1 MLATPRT
8 SQPGQV
14 ITRSKLILEAD
25 NQRRNSKKKAVNM
38 HHGIELQLIY
48 FYFTLRLNFPGF
60 LIKNL
65 SFALLECIRF
75 GGKGY
80 ILFTSHKFLRN
91 SENEPR
97 HITDNTYAHS
107 ATWDSF
113 SIGAFFAFWWWAEE
127 EKFRTEWFHCNMWEP
142 VLELT

>member
-1 MLATPRT
+1 
-8 SQPGQV
+8 
-14 ITRSKLILEAD
+14 
-25 NQRRNSKKKAVNM
+25 M
-38 HHGIELQLIY
+38 HHGIELQLIE
-48 FYFTLRLNFPGF
+48 FYFPLLLNFPGF

-80 ILFTSHKFLRN
+80 ILFTLHKFLRN

-113 SIGAFFAFWWWAEE
+113 SIGAFFAFCWWAEE
-127 EKFRTEWFHCNMWEP
+127 EKFRTERFHCNM
-142 VLELT
+142 